1 MKFLIIWASDSSD
14 VSMILLQWKCAGFMP
29 ESESVLHLY
38 YKHDVIKVM
47 CQLFY
52 ILNVNV

>member
-14 VSMILLQWKCAGFMP
+14 FSMILLQWKCAGFMP